1 VGYDEGGQLTEAVRR
16 KPYSVVLF
24 DEIEKAHPDVFN
36 VLLQVLDDG
45 RLTDNKGRV
54 ANFKNTIIIMTSNLG
69 SHLIQERF
77 ERMNEQNR
85 ADIEEQ
91 TRTDLFDMLRKTI
104 SPEFLNRID
113 EVIMFTPLT
122 RKDVR
127 NIVKMQFN
135 MILKRIPNSQFSI
148 EMSEKAIDWLATVGY
163 DPTHGARPV
172 KRMLQKYLL
181 NDLSREILSGRME
194 GRTKVKVDIENDTV
208 VFRYE

>member
-1 VGYDEGGQLTEAVRR
+1 
-16 KPYSVVLF
+16 LF

-36 VLLQVLDDG
+36 ILLQVLDDG

-77 ERMNEQNR
+77 EAINDRNR
-85 ADIEEQ
+85 AQVEEA
-91 TRTDLFDMLRKTI
+91 TRTELFELLRKTI

-127 NIVKMQFN
+127 EIVKLQFN
-135 MILKRIPNSQFSI
+135 LILKRIPEDKFTI
-148 EMSEKAIDWLATVGY
+148 EITEEAIDWLATVGY

-181 NDLSREILSGRME
+181 NDLSREILSGRMDN
-194 GRTKVKVDIENDTV
+194 RTKVKVDVENDEI

>member
-1 VGYDEGGQLTEAVRR
+1 
-16 KPYSVVLF
+16 
-24 DEIEKAHPDVFN
+24 VFN

>member
-1 VGYDEGGQLTEAVRR
+1 
-16 KPYSVVLF
+16 
-24 DEIEKAHPDVFN
+24 
-36 VLLQVLDDG
+36 
-45 RLTDNKGRV
+45 
-54 ANFKNTIIIMTSNLG
+54 MTSNLG

-77 ERMNEQNR
+77 EQMNERNR
-85 ADIEEQ
+85 TEIEEQ
-91 TRTDLFDMLRKTI
+91 TRGELFEMLRRTI

-113 EVIMFTPLT
+113 EVIMFMPLT

-127 NIVKMQFN
+127 NIVKLQFA
-135 MILKRIPNSQFSI
+135 MILKRIPNNQFQI
-148 EMSEKAIDWLATVGY
+148 EMSEEAIDWLAAVGY

-194 GRTKVKVDIENDTV
+194 GRAKVNVDVENDEI

>member
-1 VGYDEGGQLTEAVRR
+1 
-16 KPYSVVLF
+16 
-24 DEIEKAHPDVFN
+24 
-36 VLLQVLDDG
+36 
-45 RLTDNKGRV
+45 V

-69 SHLIQERF
+69 SHLIQDRF
-77 ERMNEQNR
+77 EQMNERNH
-85 ADIEEQ
+85 AEIEEQ

-127 NIVKMQFN
+127 DIVKLQFN
-135 MILKRIPNSQFSI
+135 LILKRIPNNQFTI
-148 EMSEKAIDWLATVGY
+148 EMSEEAIDWLAAVGY

-181 NDLSREILSGRME
+181 NDLSREILSGKIE
-194 GRTKVKVDIENDTV
+194 HYKKVKVDIENDEIA
-208 VFRYE
+208 FRYE